1 VGEQQGATASR
12 VEAAKAKHPLVH
24 AEMEA
29 GDCIFFHAL
38 TLVSPIN
45 IR

>member
-1 VGEQQGATASR
+1 MGEQQGATASR